1 MTDELIR
8 AARQGNRG
16 AVAELLNRSEG
27 SLRELALRELL
38 RWDAND
44 VDANDADAMRLV
56 QRTLRIAE
64 QEFEDFA
71 GTTQAQYLQWL
82 GAIFQRSVLEAG
94 RHPGHQQE
102 NSASI
107 LPCGESTH
115 HPRAVDSPTV
125 LDRSSSAADGD
136 QPLLAAIDSLPAVPR
151 DVVRLRLLHGWTV
164 VRMAR
169 HLGLDEVTV
178 ARLLRRGL
186 RQLCGLVEAGG
197 VRDT

>member
-8 AARQGNRG
+8 AVRQGNRG
-16 AVAELLNRSEG
+16 AAAELLNRSEG

-44 VDANDADAMRLV
+44 VDAMRLV
-56 QRTLRIAE
+56 QQTLRIAE

-82 GAIFQRSVLEAG
+82 GAILQRSVLDAV

-102 NSASI
+102 NSARL

-164 VRMAR
+164 VRTAR